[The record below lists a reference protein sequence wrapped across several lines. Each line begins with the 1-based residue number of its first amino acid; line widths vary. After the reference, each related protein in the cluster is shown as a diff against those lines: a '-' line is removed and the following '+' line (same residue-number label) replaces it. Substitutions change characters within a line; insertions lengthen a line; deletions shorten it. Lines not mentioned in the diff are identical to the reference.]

1 METQHLCKIF
11 KFQVEEQKP
20 ATSQLKLNVNPFKL
34 QLQQYA
40 SDRINKEEE
49 EYNLFAGNRCQGG
62 H

>member
-1 METQHLCKIF
+1 METQHFCKIF
-11 KFQVEEQKP
+11 QFQVEEQKP

-49 EYNLFAGNRCQGG
+49 EYNLFAGNR
-62 H
+62 